1 MKYLHAAP
9 ALVCLSLLAT
19 TLSAQAV
26 DSTRR
31 IPEVLVTGIRETNKL
46 QTSLNISA
54 LSKAGIAESGAHNL
68 CEALT
73 RLPGVSALST
83 GVAITKPVI
92 RGLYGN
98 RVLVLLSSLKF
109 DNQQWQDEHG
119 MGLSDVGI
127 ERVELIKGPASI
139 LYGSEAVGGV
149 VNVLSE
155 RPAHK
160 GRQADA
166 SLRFSSNTLGLNAD
180 AGFGNATDKGWWNV
194 RLGAENHADYSDGG
208 GARVLNSRFSGY
220 YWKAAVTRKN
230 ARSQSINRYNGS
242 FNNFGFVLEDL
253 ADFFDADSRW
263 SRSMVGPHHT
273 VLLNVLSSENTFY
286 RTRSTWKVNAGLQ
299 SNLRLE
305 DEGGGAISLN
315 MHLVSLP
322 YNVQWLH
329 PVSERTELILSNI
342 GSFENNT
349 NFGSRII
356 VPDANML
363 EEGLSFFCKHHA
375 GRFILEAGAGVNDK
389 FIQAFETRGVNTPD
403 KENRPFV
410 RNRLAANGLAGI
422 TWNPNERWNLKINGS
437 TGFRAPNL
445 AELAS
450 DGLHEGI
457 FQYEI
462 GKPDLRNEQNLNT
475 EAEIN
480 YSGAWLQV
488 GTAFFHNQF
497 YDYVYLAPTGRDTFG
512 FPVYRYRQANAR
524 LYGGEASLALMP
536 GGLSGWSL
544 TEEFSTVK
552 GLLSVGGRLPYIPAA
567 KWTSRLRYERNFG
580 KKVQKAYL
588 TIGSQYIFKQ
598 NHPAVHE
605 TTTPAYF
612 LLDAGLGANIVR
624 GKQVVDIRITG
635 SNLLDRKY
643 ADHLSRFKNYGLY
656 NIGRNVMVS
665 ARFHII

>member
-1 MKYLHAAP
+1 MKQLHATA
-9 ALVCLSLLAT
+9 AWLCLSLVSA
-19 TLSAQAV
+19 TLSAQAP

-31 IPEVLVTGIRETNKL
+31 IPEVLVTGIRETGKS
-46 QTSLNISA
+46 QTSLHISA
-54 LSKAGIAESGAHNL
+54 LSKAGMVESGAHNL
-68 CEALT
+68 CDALT

-83 GVAITKPVI
+83 GVAIAKPVI

-127 ERVELIKGPASI
+127 DRVELIKGPASI

-155 RPAHK
+155 RPAHN

-166 SLRFSSNTLGLNAD
+166 SLRFSSNTLGINAD
-180 AGFGNATDKGWWNV
+180 AGFGNATDKGWWSV
-194 RLGAENHADYSDGG
+194 RIGAGNHADYSDGG
-208 GARVLNSRFSGY
+208 GARVLNSRFNGY

-230 ARSQSINRYNGS
+230 ARFQSVNRYNGS

-253 ADFFDADSRW
+253 SDFFDADRRW
-263 SRSMVGPHHT
+263 SRSMAGPHHT
-273 VLLNVLSSENTFY
+273 VLLNVLSSENTLF
-286 RTRSTWKVNAGLQ
+286 RSRSTWKVNAGLQ

-305 DEGGGAISLN
+305 DEGGGSISLN

-322 YNVQWLH
+322 YNVQWIH
-329 PVSERTELILSNI
+329 PLTTRTELIVSNI

-349 NFGSRII
+349 NYGSRII

-363 EEGLSFFCKHHA
+363 EEGLSLFCKHHA
-375 GRFILEAGAGVNDK
+375 GTVILEAGAGVNDK

-410 RNRLAANGLAGI
+410 RNRLAANGLLGI
-422 TWNPNERWNLKINGS
+422 TWNPNERWNLKANGA

-480 YSGAWLQV
+480 YSGAWLQA
-488 GTAFFHNQF
+488 GTAFFHNPF

-512 FPVYRYRQANAR
+512 FPIYRYRQAGAK
-524 LYGGEASLALMP
+524 LYGGEASLALTP
-536 GGLSGWSL
+536 GGLPGWSL
-544 TEEFSTVK
+544 METFSTVT
-552 GLLSVGGRLPYIPAA
+552 GLLSAGGHLPYIPAA
-567 KWTSRLRYERNFG
+567 KWTSRLRFERNFG
-580 KKVQKAYL
+580 KKMQKTYL
-588 TIGSQYIFKQ
+588 TAGGQYIFRQ
-598 NHPAVHE
+598 NHPATHE
-605 TTTPAYF
+605 TPTSAYF
-612 LLDAGLGANIVR
+612 LLDAGAGTDIML
-624 GKQVVDIRITG
+624 GKQAVDIRISG
-635 SNLLDRKY
+635 NNLLDRKY
-643 ADHLSRFKNYGLY
+643 FDHLSRFKNYGLY
-656 NIGRNVMVS
+656 NMGRNVMVS